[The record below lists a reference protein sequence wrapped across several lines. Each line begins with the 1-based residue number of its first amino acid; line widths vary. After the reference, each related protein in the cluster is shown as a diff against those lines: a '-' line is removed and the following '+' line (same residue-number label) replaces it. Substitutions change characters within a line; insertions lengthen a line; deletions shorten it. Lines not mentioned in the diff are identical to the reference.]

1 MNRVLVDTG
10 PLVAIFSR
18 NDQSHEACVQALKDI
33 APPMFT
39 CWPVLTEAAWL
50 LRFEPSA
57 VDRLLQSAD
66 AGLYRI
72 LPLDERDAVAISA
85 ILKKYHRLKP
95 QLADAAL
102 VHLAVRE
109 KIEVMFTVDRRDF
122 RVYRHGPNRAFRII
136 P

>member
-18 NDQSHEACVQALKDI
+18 NDQYHEACVQALKDI

-109 KIEVMFTVDRRDF
+109 KIEVMFTVDHRDF
-122 RVYRHGPNRAFRII
+122 RVYRHGHNRAFRII